1 VGFQRSGEKC
11 SKIFTVI
18 MAGGAGT
25 RFWPKSRLKNPKQFL
40 KLLGKASLLS
50 DTVRR
55 ALMLVQPQRCFVL
68 THKQYSGQVQ
78 EIIPEVPVSNIILEP
93 ANRDTAACVGL
104 AAITLSKVDPEG
116 IMVVLPS
123 DHYIGHEKAFIKTL
137 EIAVNYAQH
146 NDYLMTLGIK
156 PFAPKTGY
164 GYIECGEP
172 LAEGNG
178 YPVYY
183 VKSFTE
189 KPDQVTA
196 MNFIRQGNY
205 LWNSGIFVWKI
216 SSILAA
222 ISLYLPELYEGLKRL
237 ETVVGNSGNT
247 EIFEK
252 EYKGLPRVSIDYG
265 VMEKAKNIATVPG
278 DFIWDDVGSWSALEK
293 YLPKDERNNTLNG
306 GKYIS
311 VDSRNCIIDSEAK
324 LIATIG
330 VEDLI
335 IIQSEDVMLVCR
347 KDRDQEVKKLVDN
360 IKKNGWDDYL

>member
-1 VGFQRSGEKC
+1 MEYHRSGEKC
-11 SKIFTVI
+11 STIFTVI

-55 ALMLVQPQRCFVL
+55 ALMLVEPQRCYVL

-78 EIIPEVPVSNIILEP
+78 ESIPEVPASNIILEP

-116 IMVVLPS
+116 IMVVMPS
-123 DHYIGHEKAFIKTL
+123 DHYIGHEKTFIKTL
-137 EIAVNYAQH
+137 ERAVNFAQQ

-156 PFAPKTGY
+156 PFAPRTGY
-164 GYIECGEP
+164 GYIACGKI
-172 LAEGNG
+172 LAEEDFA
-178 YPVYY
+178 PVYH
-183 VKSFTE
+183 VDAFTE
-189 KPDQVTA
+189 KPDQATA
-196 MNFIRQGNY
+196 INFIRQGNY
-205 LWNSGIFVWKI
+205 LWNSGIFIWKI
-216 SSILAA
+216 SSILKA
-222 ISLYLPELYEGLKRL
+222 ISLHLPELHKGLKRL
-237 ETVVGNSGNT
+237 EPVLGSLEDT
-247 EIFEK
+247 EMFEK
-252 EYKGLPRVSIDYG
+252 EYEKLPRVSVDYG
-265 VMEKAKNIATVPG
+265 VMEKAKNIGTEPG

-306 GKYIS
+306 GKHIS